1 MYQALYRKKRPNT
14 FGTVIGQS
22 PIVTT
27 LCNQLRG
34 GNISHAYLFCG
45 TRGTGK
51 TSTAKVFARAV
62 NCLEAKETGEPC
74 NNCEICQD
82 ILAERNLN
90 VIEIDAASNNGVDNI
105 RDLRE
110 EVRYPPTVGTYKVY
124 IIDEAHMLTTA
135 AFNALLKTLEEPPA
149 HVIFVLATTDPQK
162 IPATILSRCQRYD
175 FKRIARADMVA
186 TLALY
191 MEKENV
197 ETEADALEY
206 IASVSDG
213 AMRDALSILDQCLSL
228 YADEVITL
236 AKVQALLG
244 AVDQSALFAYSD
256 ALVQN
261 NSAAALAIIAETA
274 KEGRDLSRFTADI
287 ITHFRNLLVAAQV
300 TDHTDILDYAPETVE
315 RYRTQGKAIEPM
327 TLISYIREFSELQNQ
342 MRYSAQ
348 ERLALEVCTIK
359 LCSQHSRPLSTISN
373 SNPESDVAVS
383 PTVNSVKDNAT
394 PTPIDENEVDAFK
407 TGVASDIA
415 SSAAADTLAPLDV
428 STSDPTPVSVPS
440 LGETPDDKLKVVV
453 DNWSDFCAQL
463 SGLLKSMLA
472 LCKVESGGEGLT
484 IICRDKG
491 SLQYMKDQQAQILEK
506 ITQYFQLAEEP
517 FIVFIADEG
526 YNDAD
531 TFKESISTQIN
542 MAVEFE

>member
-14 FGTVIGQS
+14 FGSVVGQS

-34 GNISHAYLFCG
+34 GHISHAYLFCG

-62 NCLEAKETGEPC
+62 NCLQAKETGEPC
-74 NNCEICQD
+74 NICEMCQD

-110 EVRYPPTVGTYKVY
+110 EVKYPPTSGTYKVY
-124 IIDEAHMLTTA
+124 IIDEVHMLTTA
-135 AFNALLKTLEEPPA
+135 AFNALLKTLEEPPG
-149 HVIFVLATTDPQK
+149 HVIFILATTDPQK

-175 FKRIARADMVA
+175 FKRITRTDMVN
-186 TLALY
+186 TLASY

-197 ETEADALEY
+197 NAEIDALEY

-228 YADEVITL
+228 YTEEAITL
-236 AKVQALLG
+236 ANVQALLG

-261 NSAAALAIIAETA
+261 NSNAALTIIAEIA
-274 KEGRDLSRFTADI
+274 KEGRDISRFTADI
-287 ITHFRNLLVAAQV
+287 ITHFRNLLVAAQIS
-300 TDHTDILDYAPETVE
+300 DHTNILDYAPETVE
-315 RYRTQGKAIEPM
+315 RYRTQGKAMEPI
-327 TLISYIREFSELQNQ
+327 TLINYIREFSELQNQ
-342 MRYSAQ
+342 LRYSAQ

-359 LCSQHSRPLSTISN
+359 LCTQNLKPLELSAASEPTLHESKNAADITTPPAPAEILKTTNLTS
-373 SNPESDVAVS
+373 SVPVSIVTAKANPE
-383 PTVNSVKDNAT
+383 VNAGVEDSSNGGHVLPAQT
-394 PTPIDENEVDAFK
+394 IDTNFETGKF
-407 TGVASDIA
+407 TGVADR
-415 SSAAADTLAPLDV
+415 
-428 STSDPTPVSVPS
+428 
-440 LGETPDDKLKVVV
+440 
-453 DNWSDFCAQL
+453 WSDFCVQL
-463 SGLLKSMLA
+463 KGLLKSMLA
-472 LCKVESGGEGLT
+472 LCRVECGDGIT
-484 IICRDKG
+484 IICRDRA
-491 SLQYMKDQQAQILEK
+491 SLQYMKDQQTQIVEE
-506 ITQYFQLAEEP
+506 ITKYFQLSEKP
-517 FIVFIADEG
+517 FVVFIADES

-531 TFKESISTQIN
+531 TFKENISMQIN
-542 MAVEFE
+542 MPVEFE

>member
-1 MYQALYRKKRPNT
+1 MYQALYRKKRPKT
-14 FGTVIGQS
+14 FGNIVGQS

-34 GNISHAYLFCG
+34 EHISHAYLFCG

-51 TSTAKVFARAV
+51 TSAAKVFARAV
-62 NCLEAKETGEPC
+62 NCLQAKETGDPC
-74 NNCEICQD
+74 NTCETCLD

-110 EVRYPPTVGTYKVY
+110 EVKYPPTAGTYKVY

-135 AFNALLKTLEEPPA
+135 AFNALLKTLEEPPE

-175 FKRIARADMVA
+175 FKRITRTDMVN
-186 TLALY
+186 TLDSY
-191 MEKENV
+191 MRNEGIEA
-197 ETEADALEY
+197 EADALEY

-228 YADEVITL
+228 YANEAITL
-236 AKVQALLG
+236 SKVQALLG

-256 ALVQN
+256 ALMQN
-261 NSAAALAIIAETA
+261 NSGAALTIIAEIA

-287 ITHFRNLLVAAQV
+287 ITHFRNLLVAAQI

-315 RYRTQGKAIEPM
+315 RYRAKGKTIEPI
-327 TLISYIREFSELQNQ
+327 TLINYIREFSELQNQ
-342 MRYSAQ
+342 LRYSAQ

-359 LCSQHSRPLSTISN
+359 LCSQNLMHKEPLESLIAPQAQEIASREFKSI
-373 SNPESDVAVS
+373 NPEINIAAS
-383 PTVNSVKDNAT
+383 PTVNSMQEDEGS
-394 PTPIDENEVDAFK
+394 PTL
-407 TGVASDIA
+407 TTSSDFNTNPE
-415 SSAAADTLAPLDV
+415 SGKFD
-428 STSDPTPVSVPS
+428 
-440 LGETPDDKLKVVV
+440 KVVSGW
-453 DNWSDFCAQL
+453 NDFCAQL
-463 SGLLKSMLA
+463 KGLLKSMLA
-472 LCKVESGGEGLT
+472 LCRVECGDGIT
-484 IICRDKG
+484 IICRDRA
-491 SLQYMKDQQAQILEK
+491 SLQYMKDQQAQIAKE
-506 ITQYFQLAEEP
+506 ITKYFKLSEEP
-517 FIVFIADEG
+517 FIVFIADES

-531 TFKESISTQIN
+531 TFKENISMQIN
-542 MAVEFE
+542 MPVEFE

>member
-74 NNCEICQD
+74 NSCEICQD

-236 AKVQALLG
+236 VKVQALLG

-256 ALVQN
+256 ALAQN

-327 TLISYIREFSELQNQ
+327 TLIGYIREFSELQNQ

-359 LCSQHSRPLSTISN
+359 LCTQHSRPLSTISN

-383 PTVNSVKDNAT
+383 LTVNSVKDNVT
-394 PTPIDENEVDAFK
+394 PTPIDKNEADTFK
-407 TGVASDIA
+407 TGVASGIA
-415 SSAAADTLAPLDV
+415 SSAADALAPIDV

-440 LGETPDDKLKVVV
+440 LGETPDDKLKAVV
-453 DNWSDFCAQL
+453 DKWSDFCAQL

-506 ITQYFQLAEEP
+506 IIQYFQLAEEP